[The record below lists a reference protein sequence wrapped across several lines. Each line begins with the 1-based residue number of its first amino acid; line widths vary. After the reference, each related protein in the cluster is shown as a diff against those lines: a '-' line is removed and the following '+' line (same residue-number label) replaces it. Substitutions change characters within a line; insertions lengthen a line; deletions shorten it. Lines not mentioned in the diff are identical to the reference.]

1 MAFFRRVLQ
10 GFGFV
15 DPYDMSLLLE
25 GHRAPMML
33 WWLMSEP
40 PSVVAIHSYRDPTFD
55 LHYGRRLAN
64 QGRLISIEAQV
75 IANTFHCDN
84 TLSD

>member
-1 MAFFRRVLQ
+1 MLWLGLRIGFIQGIVALFRRVLQ

-15 DPYDMSLLLE
+15 DRYDMSLLLE

-40 PSVVAIHSYRDPTFD
+40 PSVVAFIPTGIP
-55 LHYGRRLAN
+55 H
-64 QGRLISIEAQV
+64 LISITGDGLRIRV
-75 IANTFHCDN
+75 V
-84 TLSD
+84 